1 MARRGNIFIR
11 RTPAGKTELVL
22 IDHGL
27 YINMDPEFRH
37 KYALLWKSLMTFD
50 NKTIKDVVSSWGV
63 GNSEIF
69 ASATLLRPYSGGD
82 QSVSDSIKKGL
93 EGKTESERA
102 YEMQQKMRQGI
113 KQMLTDQ
120 DKFPRELLFIGRNL
134 RIVQGN
140 NQYMG
145 SPVNRIKLTGMWA
158 SRALVD
164 NPDLSLTERARF
176 FGGHVLFRTVLFGS
190 DVYFWY
196 AKVKQW
202 LGLGGGMEDELE
214 NQMRT
219 MAKGF
224 GVELQH
230 DVFDG

>member
-1 MARRGNIFIR
+1 
-11 RTPAGKTELVL
+11 
-22 IDHGL
+22 
-27 YINMDPEFRH
+27 
-37 KYALLWKSLMTFD
+37 MTFD
-50 NKTIKDVVSSWGV
+50 NETIREVVTSWGV
-63 GNSEIF
+63 GNPDVF

-82 QSVSDSIKKGL
+82 KSVSDSIRQGL

-102 YEMQQKMRQGI
+102 YEMQQKMRKGI

-145 SPVNRIKLTGMWA
+145 SPVNRIKLTGLWA

-164 NPDLSLTERARF
+164 DPHLTFRERVKF
-176 FGGHVLFRTVLFGS
+176 LGGHVVFRTVLLGS

-196 AKVKQW
+196 SKVRQW
-202 LGLGGGMEDELE
+202 LGLGGGMEDEIE
-214 NQMRT
+214 AQMRT
-219 MAKGF
+219 MAKGM

-230 DVFDG
+230 RHVSFLLLISKMLTEDSVFEG